1 MRRCRSKNGSLAIR
15 GNHNH
20 IGMENKKLQAHSAI
34 FLANTIFGLGVPVTK
49 LLLDEW
55 VTPMGYMASRSL
67 GACLVFWL
75 IATFMP
81 KEHVEKRDLVT
92 ILFGGL
98 LGFVISQTLTAWALD
113 FTSPIYFSL
122 IATLTPVAVMLCAAL
137 TIGEKITPMKSL
149 GVLLGIAGA
158 VLMVLMSQSMGSGKN
173 DLIGIVLAMLS
184 VLTWAIYLII
194 TRKVAEKYSPVTQM
208 KYVFLISAIVTV
220 PIALPEL
227 SQNALY
233 TAVWGWDGAL
243 EMAFIVLGAT
253 ALGYF
258 LIPFAMKYLQATTVS
273 IYTNLQPVVASV
285 IAIILGQDILTWD
298 KPVAGILVLLSAYIV
313 TVVTAKE

>member
-1 MRRCRSKNGSLAIR
+1 
-15 GNHNH
+15 
-20 IGMENKKLQAHSAI
+20 MENKKLQAHSAI

-75 IATFMP
+75 IAAFMP

-137 TIGEKITPMKSL
+137 TIGERITPMKLL

-173 DLIGIVLAMLS
+173 DLIGIALALLS

-208 KYVFLISAIVTV
+208 KYVFLISAVVTV

-233 TAVWGWDGAL
+233 TAAWGWDGVL

-313 TVVTAKE
+313 TVVTAKEK

>member
-1 MRRCRSKNGSLAIR
+1 
-15 GNHNH
+15 
-20 IGMENKKLQAHSAI
+20 MENKKLQAHSAI

-75 IATFMP
+75 IAAFMP

-158 VLMVLMSQSMGSGKN
+158 VLMV
-173 DLIGIVLAMLS
+173 VLAMLS

-233 TAVWGWDGAL
+233 TAAWGWDGAL

>member
-1 MRRCRSKNGSLAIR
+1 M
-15 GNHNH
+15 
-20 IGMENKKLQAHSAI
+20 NKKLQAHSAI

-67 GACLVFWL
+67 GACIVFWA
-75 IATFMP
+75 IAAFLP
-81 KEHVEKRDLVT
+81 KEKVERKDLIT

-98 LGFVISQTLTAWALD
+98 LGFVVSQTLTAWSLD
-113 FTSPIYFSL
+113 YTSPVYFSL

-137 TIGEKITPMKSL
+137 TIGEKITPMKSI
-149 GVLLGIAGA
+149 G

-173 DLIGIVLAMLS
+173 DLIGIVLAILS

-194 TRKVAEKYSPVTQM
+194 TRNVASKYSPVTQM

-220 PIALPEL
+220 PIAWPEL
-227 SQNALY
+227 SANALY
-233 TAVWGWDGAL
+233 TPAWGWDGVA
-243 EMAFIVLGAT
+243 EMAFIVIGAT
-253 ALGYF
+253 ALGFF

-273 IYTNLQPVVASV
+273 IYTNLQPVIASFVA
-285 IAIILGQDILTWD
+285 ILLGQDVITWD
-298 KPVAGILVLLSAYIV
+298 KPVAGALVLISAYIV
-313 TVVTAKE
+313 TVVTEKKNS

>member
-1 MRRCRSKNGSLAIR
+1 MFKVQNS
-15 GNHNH
+15 
-20 IGMENKKLQAHSAI
+20 KLQAHSAI

-67 GACLVFWL
+67 GACIVFWA
-75 IATFMP
+75 IAAFLP
-81 KEHVEKRDLVT
+81 KEKVERKDLIT

-98 LGFVISQTLTAWALD
+98 LGFVVSQTLT
-113 FTSPIYFSL
+113 SPVYFSL

-137 TIGEKITPMKSL
+137 TIGEKITPMKSI

-173 DLIGIVLAMLS
+173 DLIGIVLAILS

-194 TRKVAEKYSPVTQM
+194 TRHVASKYSPVTQM

-220 PIALPEL
+220 PIAWPEL
-227 SQNALY
+227 SANALY
-233 TAVWGWDGAL
+233 TPAWGWDGVA
-243 EMAFIVLGAT
+243 EMAFIVIGAT
-253 ALGYF
+253 ALGFF

-273 IYTNLQPVVASV
+273 IYTNLQPVIASFVA
-285 IAIILGQDILTWD
+285 ILLGQDVITWD
-298 KPVAGILVLLSAYIV
+298 KPVAGALVLISAYIV
-313 TVVTAKE
+313 TVVTEKKNS